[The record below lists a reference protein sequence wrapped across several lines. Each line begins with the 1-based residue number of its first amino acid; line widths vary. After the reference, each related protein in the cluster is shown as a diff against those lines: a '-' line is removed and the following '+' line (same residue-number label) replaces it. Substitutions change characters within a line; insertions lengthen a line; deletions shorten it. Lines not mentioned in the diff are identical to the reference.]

1 MAPPRCAF
9 GAPPQGGAA
18 GGPAKPDPRRLL
30 GRVGLLRGVV
40 ALACSVVVG
49 GAHAQEA
56 PEVKR
61 PVLAPHYGDTLFH
74 FWQDKYFSAVTGL
87 MVSQHFQRMSPHDD
101 DSEIL
106 RGGLLLSYGMHH
118 EAGQIFARLIE
129 RGAPPSVRNRAWYFL
144 AKIRW
149 QRGLQAEAEDA
160 IARIDGKLP
169 APLEEDR
176 GLLHANLLMARGEFA
191 GAAELLR
198 GMTDPKNPSQA
209 SYYAR
214 YNLGVALVKSG
225 DVVGG
230 SALLDE
236 VGRMPITDRAATEE
250 QRSLRDRANVALGF
264 AALQDNR
271 SEDAR
276 RVLER
281 VRLESL
287 HANKALLGF
296 GWAAAAAKQADK
308 ALVPWTE
315 LAGRSL
321 GDAAVL
327 EAKIAL
333 PYAYAELGAYGQ
345 ALEGYE
351 GAVAQ
356 FDTEQAALRESI
368 DAIRS
373 GKLVE
378 GLDKR
383 NPGEEMGWF
392 WNLAELP
399 EMPHAGHLT
408 QVLAQHDFQEAFKNY
423 RDLMFLGRNLAQWR
437 DSLGAYRDMLAE
449 RRKAFAERLP
459 ATRSGAQ
466 GTAPVLAEL
475 KQRRAVL
482 AAELERVQ
490 RDSDPVAFADP
501 KQDDL
506 LQRLAGVQAAMK
518 AHAGDPEVANLA
530 DKVRLLSGAL
540 AWQLAQDFPSRLW
553 VAQKALRD
561 ADAQIAQAEGRSEA
575 IARAQRDEPARFD
588 AFSRRID
595 ALEASLNGLIP
606 RVAALTTEQQQAVQ
620 GIAVAE
626 LNRAQQRLAEYQ
638 TQARFAL
645 AQLYD
650 RANVVANTTNT
661 KEAGDAPRR

>member
-1 MAPPRCAF
+1 MRSRLFALTLLAALCT
-9 GAPPQGGAA
+9 GAA
-18 GGPAKPDPRRLL
+18 QAAEP
-30 GRVGLLRGVV
+30 
-40 ALACSVVVG
+40 
-49 GAHAQEA
+49 A
-56 PEVKR
+56 PEAKR
-61 PVLAPHYGDTLFH
+61 PVLAPHYGDTLFY
-74 FWQDKYFSAVTGL
+74 FYQDKYFSAVTGL
-87 MVSQHFQRMSPHDD
+87 MVSQNFQRMSPHDD

-106 RGGLLLSYGMHH
+106 RGGLLLSYGMHR

-129 RGAPPSVRNRAWYFL
+129 RGAPPSVRDRAWYFL

-149 QRGLQAEAEDA
+149 QRGLHAEAEEA
-160 IARIDGKLP
+160 IARIGGKLP

-191 GAAELLR
+191 GAANLLR
-198 GMTDPKNPSQA
+198 GMTDVTNPKNPSQA

-225 DVVGG
+225 DVAGG
-230 SALLDE
+230 STLLDE
-236 VGRMPITDRAATEE
+236 VGRMPITDRVATEE

-264 AALQDNR
+264 AALQDGR
-271 SEDAR
+271 GDDAR
-276 RVLER
+276 KVLER
-281 VRLESL
+281 VRLQSL

-296 GWAAAAAKQADK
+296 GWAAAAAKQPDQ

-315 LAGRSL
+315 LAGRSVS
-321 GDAAVL
+321 DAAVL

-351 GAVAQ
+351 GAVSQ
-356 FDTEQAALRESI
+356 FDAEQGALRESI
-368 DAIRS
+368 EAIRS

-408 QVLAQHDFQEAFKNY
+408 QVLAQHDFQESFKNY
-423 RDLMFLGRNLAQWR
+423 RDLLFLGRNLAQWR
-437 DSLGAYRDMLAE
+437 DSLAAYRDMLVE

-459 ATRSGAQ
+459 ATQSGAQ

-475 KQRRAVL
+475 KQRRASL

-490 RDSDPVAFADP
+490 RDHEVIAFADP
-501 KQDDL
+501 KQDAL
-506 LQRLAGVQAAMK
+506 LQRLASVQAALK
-518 AHAGDPEVANLA
+518 AHGADPEVAKLT

-553 VAQKALRD
+553 IAQKALRD
-561 ADAQIAQAEGRSEA
+561 ADEQIAQAEGRVA
-575 IARAQRDEPARFD
+575 TVLAAQRDEPARFD
-588 AFSRRID
+588 AFARRID
-595 ALEASLNGLIP
+595 ALEAQLNTLIP
-606 RVAALTTEQQQAVQ
+606 RVASLTGEQQQAVQ

-626 LNRAQQRLAEYQ
+626 LSRAQQRLAEYQ

-645 AQLYD
+645 AQLHD
-650 RANVVANTTNT
+650 RANLATNSASNP